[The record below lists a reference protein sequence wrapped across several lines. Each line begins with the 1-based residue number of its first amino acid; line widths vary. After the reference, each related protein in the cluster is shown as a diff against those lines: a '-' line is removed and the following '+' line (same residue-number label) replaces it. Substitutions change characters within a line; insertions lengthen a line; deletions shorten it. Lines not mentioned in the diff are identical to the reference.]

1 MRKVK
6 LKPLSVN
13 KAWQGRRF
21 KTVDYSAYEFK
32 MTNCLP
38 NDLNVPKEGLLEL
51 NLVFGVSNKGSD
63 IDNPIKPFLDILQKK
78 YDFNDSR
85 IYKMTVIKK
94 HVAKYSEF
102 VEFDIKTY
110 EA

>member
-1 MRKVK
+1 MNKIK

-13 KAWQGRRF
+13 NAWQGRRY
-21 KTVDYSAYEFK
+21 KTVDYRAYEFK
-32 MTNCLP
+32 MNNVLP
-38 NDLNVPKEGLLEL
+38 NDLVIPEGLLEL

-63 IDNPIKPFLDILQKK
+63 IDNPLKPFLDILQKK

-85 IYKMTVIKK
+85 IYKLVVEKK

-102 VEFDIKTY
+102 VEFEIKSF